1 MKITKQYIVRIL
13 LFFYLSSS
21 YLSANHIHNDATEQH
36 SDCKVCLVV
45 KNLHSGD
52 VPAMEVHYVSYTFN
66 DEHQI
71 HHEEMRIKNI
81 YKGFNA
87 HAPPQFS

>member
-1 MKITKQYIVRIL
+1 MKITKQYLVRML

-21 YLSANHIHNDATEQH
+21 YLGATHIHNDALEHH

-52 VPAMEVHYVSYTFN
+52 APAIAIHYISYLFN

-71 HHEEMRIKNI
+71 HHEEMCIKDI

-87 HAPPQFS
+87 HAPPLFS